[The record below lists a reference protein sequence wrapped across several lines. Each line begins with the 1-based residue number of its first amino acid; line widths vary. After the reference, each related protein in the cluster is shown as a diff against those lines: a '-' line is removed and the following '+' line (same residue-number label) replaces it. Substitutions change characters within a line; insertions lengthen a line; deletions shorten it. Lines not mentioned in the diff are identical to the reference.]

1 MAFGHW
7 MEIKEGEVHLRL
19 GPIRRDE
26 IVRFVAADARH
37 GIQSYEVGRFLGGS
51 MPPSEEGE
59 QEWWDANS
67 KDRDKVHWG
76 VYVPVD
82 AEDGAAP
89 SWKLIGNTSLFLRGD
104 RRQAE
109 SGFVVFDRAY
119 WRQRIASTAHL
130 GRTQYAFRE
139 LDLLAI
145 TSCANAPNVGSNRAL
160 QGVGYVQ
167 TGTTYGDGVVGGRPI
182 DTNLYLMPNPAEE
195 AWRYFWRRPEEE
207 IPEVFREARARTQ
220 ATLDRADTA
229 VTFL

>member
-7 MEIKEGEVHLRL
+7 MEVREGEVHLRL

-26 IVRFVAADARH
+26 IVRFVAADAGH
-37 GIQSYEVGRFLGGS
+37 GIQSYEVSRYLGS
-51 MPPSEEGE
+51 SLPPSEEGE

-67 KDRDKVHWG
+67 KDNGKVHWG
-76 VYVPVD
+76 VYAPG
-82 AEDGAAP
+82 DGDGDD
-89 SWKLIGNTSLFLRGD
+89 WKLIGNTSLFLRGD

-119 WRQRIASTAHL
+119 WRRRVASTAHL
-130 GRTQYAFRE
+130 ARTQYAFRE

-145 TSCANAPNVGSNRAL
+145 TSGANAPNVGSNRAL

-167 TGTTYGDGVVGGRPI
+167 TGTVYCDGTVGGKPM
-182 DTNLYLMPNPAEE
+182 DTNLYLMPNPEEE
-195 AWRYFWRRPEEE
+195 AWRYFWRRPEED
-207 IPEVFREARARTQ
+207 IPAAFHEARARTA
-220 ATLDRADTA
+220 ATLERAATA